1 MAGWRNSGSIHRIDT
16 AVISKEEKM
25 KKVLVVEDNED
36 SRELV
41 CAMLEDSYEITSC
54 ADARSALALLESPN
68 TLLPD
73 LLLLDISL
81 PGIDGIQL
89 LHRIRSSEALARIPA
104 VALTAHAMK
113 DDESRFRSLGFDG
126 YVTKPIV
133 DESQLVRV
141 MEYLIDRGGK
151 PTS

>member
-54 ADARSALALLESPN
+54 ADARSALALLEST

-89 LHRIRSSEALARIPA
+89 LHRIRSSEALAGIPA

-113 DDESRFRSLGFDG
+113 GDESRFRSLGFDG

-141 MEYLIDRGGK
+141 MEYLIHRGGK